1 MQGHLGEELLIPM
14 SRTRQLINAFLV
26 IAAVMFGIIGL
37 WAGRFLPEPLG
48 SICARIF
55 HILTTPIILE
65 ISFGILG
72 ILIVL
77 ALAHHHEK
85 NADEWVEMD
94 VPDETKA
101 PEGRGESEP

>member
-1 MQGHLGEELLIPM
+1 M
-14 SRTRQLINAFLV
+14 SRTRQLINAFLI
-26 IAAVMFGIIGL
+26 IAAVMLGIVGL

-48 SICARIF
+48 SMCARIF
-55 HILTTPIILE
+55 HILTTPIIME

-85 NADEWVEMD
+85 NADDWVEMD
-94 VPDETKA
+94 VPDESVA
-101 PEGRGESEP
+101 PESGGESEP